1 METWKTL
8 WTVLFAVS
16 CFLFAGLS
24 IWVIIGGWKDLME
37 MFKDLKAVRDGQSDN
52 DGSS

>member
-16 CFLFAGLS
+16 CLLFAGLS
-24 IWVIIGGWKDLME
+24 VWVIIGGWKDLME
-37 MFKDLKAVRDGQSDN
+37 MLKDLKAARDGHSGN
-52 DGSS
+52 DSNS